1 MILVILSHITHAS
14 IWATVLMGCLQIGP
28 SSVTIATRQARTRRM
43 YERHSSTSWQPQP
56 HSASVSICARECVCG
71 CARVE
76 VVVVGAERF
85 YVHKIC
91 SPTRCAIQ
99 SGRAPIHVN
108 VQNVKPEAHNPDDAV
123 GGYQVYKRACTHIL
137 CNASTRGQSFL
148 KILHAFRP
156 RLPWLQ
162 TFSGSSSQSGQSFID
177 RNPPRR
183 PCLQDFQPSPHAL
196 YWQM

>member
-14 IWATVLMGCLQIGP
+14 IWATVLMGCLQVGP

-99 SGRAPIHVN
+99 SGRAPIYVN

-137 CNASTRGQSFL
+137 CNASTQFL
-148 KILHAFRP
+148 AGLF
-156 RLPWLQ
+156 W
-162 TFSGSSSQSGQSFID
+162 SST
-177 RNPPRR
+177 RR
-183 PCLQDFQPSPHAL
+183 FAL
-196 YWQM
+196 VLLT